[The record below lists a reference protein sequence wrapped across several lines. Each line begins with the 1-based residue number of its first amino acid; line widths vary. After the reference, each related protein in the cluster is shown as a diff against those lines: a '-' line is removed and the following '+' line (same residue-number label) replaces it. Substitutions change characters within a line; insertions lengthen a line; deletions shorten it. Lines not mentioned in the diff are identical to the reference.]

1 MARARSKTVAGPG
14 RADLFRTREFQD
26 MVMAASRGGPDEINR
41 LFRLVH
47 PVIVRYCR
55 ARVGG
60 SAGNGDADDVAQEVC
75 AGLLAAL
82 PRYVEGDDRFLAFLY
97 GIAGHKVVDHFRRC
111 GRDRTDPAPE
121 VPDRVDPAAGPEAL
135 AVARADFTRIAAV
148 LVKLTDRQREVL
160 ALRVVAGLSSARAAE
175 MIGVTSV
182 AVRVTQRRAL
192 ARAREALGPD
202 LDPATGVVGVAAEGC
217 GHPIPV
223 SR

>member
-1 MARARSKTVAGPG
+1 MPGARSHTVVRSG

-26 MVMAASRGGPDEINR
+26 MVMAAARGGPDEINR

-47 PVIVRYCR
+47 PIIVRYCR
-55 ARVGG
+55 ARVGV

-82 PRYVEGDDRFLAFLY
+82 PRYVQGDDRFLAFLY

-111 GRDRTDPAPE
+111 GRDRTDPAIELPE
-121 VPDRVDPAAGPEAL
+121 RIDPSPGPETL
-135 AVARADFTRIAAV
+135 AVARADFTQVATV
-148 LVKLTDRQREVL
+148 LNRLTNRQRQVL
-160 ALRVVAGLSSARAAE
+160 ALRVVAGLSSAHAAE
-175 MIGVTSV
+175 VIGVSPV

-192 ARAREALGPD
+192 ARARAALGTE
-202 LDPATGVVGVAAEGC
+202 LDPVTGVIGVAAEGC
-217 GHPIPV
+217 GHPDPV